1 MAVFWDIDK
10 KKNLRHEISR
20 KFKILQNLGKKMNIG
35 DSEAF
40 LGLQAIFRILRW
52 KLNILKYWR
61 YRWICQ
67 TGQTVLWLCCVFTE
81 LELDLSVNKCSI
93 KCSIS
98 QYLQFLG
105 RVQYFKNSFFS
116 ASDILNPTSKKF
128 VKYMKYTSGN
138 RLRINFWI
146 WNIYCLKTFWSFVYS
161 KKGVLSQKCFSHA
174 QLDRQLRSL
183 RVN

>member
-1 MAVFWDIDK
+1 MNFPEWKYPSNSNIAVFWDIDK

-40 LGLQAIFRILRW
+40 LASHAIFRILRW
-52 KLNILKYWR
+52 KLNILKYCR

-67 TGQTVLWLCCVFTE
+67 TDQTVLWLCCAFTK

-105 RVQYFKNSFFS
+105 RIQYLTNSFFFS
-116 ASDILNPTSKKF
+116 IWHSESYIKEN
-128 VKYMKYTSGN
+128 VKYIKYSSGN
-138 RLRINFWI
+138 RLRIHFWI
-146 WNIYCLKTFWSFVYS
+146 WNIYCVKTFWSFE
-161 KKGVLSQKCFSHA
+161 KGRFT
-174 QLDRQLRSL
+174 
-183 RVN
+183 

>member
-10 KKNLRHEISR
+10 KKKLRHELSR
-20 KFKILQNLGKKMNIG
+20 KFKILQNLGKKLIIG

-40 LGLQAIFRILRW
+40 LGLQTIFRILRW

-67 TGQTVLWLCCVFTE
+67 TGQTVLWLCCAFTK

-93 KCSIS
+93 KCSIN

-105 RVQYFKNSFFS
+105 RVQYLKNSFFQHLTFWILHQRNLWS
-116 ASDILNPTSKKF
+116 ILNILPEIDCASISESETYIVSRHFGALFTRKRAF
-128 VKYMKYTSGN
+128 
-138 RLRINFWI
+138 
-146 WNIYCLKTFWSFVYS
+146 
-161 KKGVLSQKCFSHA
+161 
-174 QLDRQLRSL
+174 
-183 RVN
+183 

>member
-67 TGQTVLWLCCVFTE
+67 TGQTVLWLCCAFTK

-105 RVQYFKNSFFS
+105 RVQYLKNSFFS
-116 ASDILNPTSKKF
+116 ASDIQNPTSKK
-128 VKYMKYTSGN
+128 MWS
-138 RLRINFWI
+138 I
-146 WNIYCLKTFWSFVYS
+146 WNILPEIDCASISESETYIVSRHFGALFTRKRAF
-161 KKGVLSQKCFSHA
+161 
-174 QLDRQLRSL
+174 
-183 RVN
+183 

>member
-1 MAVFWDIDK
+1 
-10 KKNLRHEISR
+10 
-20 KFKILQNLGKKMNIG
+20 MNIG

-40 LGLQAIFRILRW
+40 LRLQAIFKILRW

-67 TGQTVLWLCCVFTE
+67 TGQTVLWLCCAFTK

-105 RVQYFKNSFFS
+105 RVQYLKISFFFS
-116 ASDILNPTSKKF
+116 IWHSESYIKEICEVYEIFFRKSIAHQFLNLKHILSQDILELCLLKK
-128 VKYMKYTSGN
+128 
-138 RLRINFWI
+138 
-146 WNIYCLKTFWSFVYS
+146 
-161 KKGVLSQKCFSHA
+161 
-174 QLDRQLRSL
+174 
-183 RVN
+183 